1 MSDRLQANQ
10 QLNVNQQLMAPNGK
24 THLVMQPDG
33 NLVLYRN
40 DTGAA
45 LWASRTWHKPV
56 NRAVMQGDGNFVC
69 YDPNGHAYWASGT
82 AGHPGAHITLQDDGN
97 LVIYDSNMTELWATN
112 TVENWD
118 PFTVDT
124 GDVHLDTGEWM
135 HTWASMSHSGLITGR
150 SRVWCTIDLRGFHGS
165 VIPMLL
171 DGDQKVIWPPNPQV
185 SKRGA
190 WGVDGVWIGVHDI
203 TVPWTCQADP
213 AILAQART
221 LGCYQYLD
229 PHNKLLADLKII
241 GEIVAVAGPIIAA
254 AAKIF

>member
-1 MSDRLQANQ
+1 MEPVGAPPRLETPDGRLVRMPRSLPRPLRRPTHTTQLTAYTDLRTLPLQVNQ
-10 QLNVNQQLMAPNGK
+10 QLNVNQQLVAPNGK

-69 YDPNGHAYWASGT
+69 YDSKGHAYWASGT
-82 AGHPGAHITLQDDGN
+82 AGHPDFHIVLLDDGN
-97 LVIYDSNMTELWATN
+97 LVIYDTNMTELWTTN

-135 HTWASMSHSGLITGR
+135 HASASMCHTGLTTGR
-150 SRVWCTIDLRGFHGS
+150 SRVWCTIDLRDS
-165 VIPMLL
+165 TE
-171 DGDQKVIWPPNPQV
+171 
-185 SKRGA
+185 A
-190 WGVDGVWIGVHDI
+190 
-203 TVPWTCQADP
+203 
-213 AILAQART
+213 
-221 LGCYQYLD
+221 
-229 PHNKLLADLKII
+229 
-241 GEIVAVAGPIIAA
+241 
-254 AAKIF
+254 